1 MSPEDLDLRSDDP
14 DPQPDAKPSDQPD
27 PRRGFGRIVGIALR
41 SYFPPV
47 TGPLPE
53 DLDPGERAALNRIA
67 RRNKAVLMAILT
79 ACDTFSDSQGNLTD
93 PRNELRPF
101 SRAYLAAL
109 ANVSESEAG
118 LAIKALRAAGIITAV
133 TWKQREGESYRQ
145 GYSFRVSL
153 VALNQLPKV
162 RDNVWDAVEATKP
175 PSRRNR
181 PNPGRPDRP
190 GGGRQRASG
199 PAAPRA
205 SGPAAP
211 RASGPAGPSSPASS
225 PASSPSSS
233 NNRNRQRPG
242 ESAAD
247 EHPTRTHASERAGAL
262 NEREP
267 QALEGKGR
275 PLHDDRRPGESGLVA
290 YLPLPVLDL
299 WRIWQPEPATDP
311 TARAL
316 LSIVRDYRE
325 PQTAEA
331 LARCI
336 GRVATEPLAYLR
348 TTLLR
353 QTPPGLPKLSNL
365 EWQDERERR
374 GLPRTD
380 GITAQIAAEVAGD
393 LPKAQARPPV
403 AGGRATTTTRSRSE
417 PARSGRLRP
426 PPRRYDSGISTAAA
440 AAAASRGA
448 ARWRVV
454 AWPACEAC
462 DGSGWAAGLPCL
474 ACVAGHAPP
483 PGWHAC
489 KACNGGGGGWGAD
502 GRCEA
507 CDGAGGILDATAAA
521 VAA

>member
-393 LPKAQARPPV
+393 LPKAQARPVRLGNLDRRRRRRREPRRRPM
-403 AGGRATTTTRSRSE
+403 AGGCLASLRGLRRERVGRWPSMPRMRRGAR
-417 PARSGRLRP
+417 PAAGLARLQGLQRGRGRVGSGRPLRGLRRRGRHPRRDRSGRCGIGLDRRDPRDARTRP
-426 PPRRYDSGISTAAA
+426 AN
-440 AAAASRGA
+440 
-448 ARWRVV
+448 
-454 AWPACEAC
+454 C
-462 DGSGWAAGLPCL
+462 
-474 ACVAGHAPP
+474 
-483 PGWHAC
+483 
-489 KACNGGGGGWGAD
+489 
-502 GRCEA
+502 
-507 CDGAGGILDATAAA
+507 
-521 VAA
+521 